1 MRSIQIF
8 RRVMPAMAGG
18 AMVLVL
24 AGCPKHENLPTAL
37 DVVEAAAPDSFKV
50 TSLGVNGSGTF
61 DYDLTWTVSDA
72 TNVDRFRLYLVGAG
86 FAPELVHETDPN
98 ETSDMALPVTLP
110 SNAEGLQFGLST
122 VSTGSVESSITI
134 ATIPP
139 VP

>member
-8 RRVMPAMAGG
+8 RRVVLAVVGG
-18 AMVLVL
+18 ALVL
-24 AGCPKHENLPTAL
+24 GLGACKKHENLPTAL
-37 DVVEAAAPDSFKV
+37 ELVEAPAPSDFVV

-72 TNVDRFRLYLVGAG
+72 TNVDHFRLYLVGAG
-86 FAPELVHETDPN
+86 FAPELVHETTPQ
-98 ETSDMALPVTLP
+98 ETSDLALPVTLP